1 MKLFVSLCYFLI
13 IPALSWA
20 QTTQYVSAGT
30 RSLDTNGSEPQR
42 ALTLAERHVTP
53 LFGQQRKSS
62 AQIEEEIKFLS
73 DCDRNF
79 ASRDE
84 ASAFF
89 AARAWEYLQEGQA
102 DTATYRF
109 NLAYLLNEK
118 NVDCFWG
125 LGVICYQKNEMELA
139 GQMLRRG
146 VEIAPDNVPL
156 VVDLATVELR
166 NYTKSRAAQD
176 LEESYRLLQHA
187 AALDSTYA
195 QTFFNLAQAEYYRSD
210 YPKAWDAYHQ
220 GRKLNFALVDFE
232 FVGLLKA
239 KLPDPVGFF
248 K

>member
-1 MKLFVSLCYFLI
+1 MKLLLNLFCFLT
-13 IPALSWA
+13 IPALGWA
-20 QTTQYVSAGT
+20 QTLQYASTGT
-30 RSLDTNGSEPQR
+30 RSLDTNASEPQR
-42 ALTLAERHVTP
+42 TLTLSERHVSP

-89 AARAWEYLQEGQA
+89 AARGWEYLQEGQA

-109 NLAYLLNEK
+109 NLAYLLNEQ
-118 NVDCFWG
+118 NVDSFWG

-139 GQMLRRG
+139 EQMLRRG
-146 VEIAPDNVPL
+146 VDLAPENVPL
-156 VVDLATVELR
+156 IVDLATVELR
-166 NYTKSRAAQD
+166 HYTTDSTQQD
-176 LEESYRLLQHA
+176 LDESYRLLQHA
-187 AALDSTYA
+187 AKLDSTYA
-195 QTFFNLAQAEYYRSD
+195 QTFYDLAQAEYYRCD
-210 YPKAWDAYHQ
+210 YDKAWEAYHK
-220 GRKLNFALVDFE
+220 GRKLNFALVDFA
-232 FVGLLKA
+232 FVELLKA